1 MGLTLSQPEASNRV
15 SEVVVLAPR
24 LGRNELCHCGSGA
37 KYKRCCREGDE
48 SLRRELRHAAL
59 PEWIEGSRRK
69 LHQFEKYAC
78 NVFDLPGL
86 LGILKDTRRRPK
98 IPTFDV
104 VNSLFHTAVLRIPSI
119 NALEGD
125 LKTEDFQMLIGR
137 QPTPEVKAFSAEV
150 VANVLDK
157 LELEGIRTA
166 IEEVIHKAE
175 RNKAFREDYGAL
187 RCVAIDGWE
196 PISSYK
202 RHCPHCLVRKVK
214 RKSTGGETEV
224 VEQYYHSYV
233 VALLL
238 GPVIDVVLGIE
249 PVRSEE
255 ALRDSDPDHEGHEGE
270 LTAGRRLIDWL
281 HETYGGFIDAIV
293 GDALYANGPVMTQL
307 TNYGYGGFLVLK
319 KEKDEPLKDALKL
332 WKIEGSCE
340 NYEDP
345 QRKEQVQFYDVDNI
359 ETLDS
364 YKGRIRAVRA
374 VVTKPDQEEPTTWCF
389 AIIGERARQISRQTA
404 LRIIRA
410 RWHIENT
417 AFNQWTR
424 YWHMEHV
431 FRHTQNAL
439 SAILLLWTLAFNLLQ
454 LFIYR
459 RLGRSRRPKDPTET
473 IRNIVEVMLREVA
486 TLTAPIPWATL
497 LLNTS

>member
-1 MGLTLSQPEASNRV
+1 MGLTLSQPEASHRV
-15 SEVVVLAPR
+15 SEVVVLPPR
-24 LGRNELCHCGSGA
+24 LGRNEPCHCGSGA
-37 KYKRCCREGDE
+37 KYKLCCREQDE

-59 PEWIEGSRRK
+59 PEWIEGSRGK
-69 LHQFEKYAC
+69 LQQFEKYTC
-78 NVFDLPGL
+78 SVFGLPEL
-86 LGILKDTRRRPK
+86 LESLKDTRRRPE

-125 LKTEDFQMLIGR
+125 LKAEDFQKLIGR
-137 QPTPEVKAFSAEV
+137 QPTPEEKAFSAEV
-150 VANVLDK
+150 VSNVLDK
-157 LELEGIRTA
+157 LQLESLRNA
-166 IEEVIHKAE
+166 IEDVIHKAE
-175 RNKAFREDYGAL
+175 RNKAFRDGYGPL

-202 RHCPHCLVRKVK
+202 RHCPDCLIRKVR
-214 RKSTGGETEV
+214 RKGADGETEV
-224 VEQYYHSYV
+224 VEQYYHSYA

-238 GPVIDVVLGIE
+238 GPVLDVVLGIE

-255 ALRDSDPDHEGHEGE
+255 ALRDSDPEHEGHEGE
-270 LTAGRRLIDWL
+270 LTAGRRLIQWL

-293 GDALYANGPVMTQL
+293 ADALYANGPLMTDL
-307 TNYGYGGFLVLK
+307 DTYGYGGFLVLK
-319 KEKDEPLKDALKL
+319 KEKDQPFQEARKL
-332 WKIEGSCE
+332 WEIGGQCESCD
-340 NYEDP
+340 DP
-345 QRKEQVQFYDVDNI
+345 EQKEHMDFWDVDNI

-364 YKGRIRAVRA
+364 YKGKIRAVRA
-374 VVTKPDQEEPTTWCF
+374 VVTKPDQEKPKTWCF
-389 AIIGERARQISRQTA
+389 AIIGDRARQISRQTA

-417 AFNQWTR
+417 AFNQWTQ
-424 YWHMEHV
+424 YWNLSHV
-431 FRHTQNAL
+431 FRHGQNAL

-459 RLGRSRRPKDPTET
+459 RLGRSRRPKDPTDT
-473 IRNIVEVMLREVA
+473 IRHLVEVMLREVE
-486 TLTAPIPWATL
+486 LLPEPIPWATL